1 MSGIVFSLAAAMF
14 GIPLLLMTAIAVTG
28 ADIPAML
35 LSTGGWTMAFGVIVG
50 GIGAVM
56 AAGEM

>member
-1 MSGIVFSLAAAMF
+1 MSGIVFSIAAAMF
-14 GIPLLLMTAIAVTG
+14 GLPLLLMTAMAVAG
-28 ADIPAML
+28 VDIPAML

-56 AAGEM
+56 AVGER

>member
-1 MSGIVFSLAAAMF
+1 MSGIVFSIAAAMF
-14 GIPLLLMTAIAVTG
+14 GLPLLLMTAMAVAG

-56 AAGEM
+56 AVSER